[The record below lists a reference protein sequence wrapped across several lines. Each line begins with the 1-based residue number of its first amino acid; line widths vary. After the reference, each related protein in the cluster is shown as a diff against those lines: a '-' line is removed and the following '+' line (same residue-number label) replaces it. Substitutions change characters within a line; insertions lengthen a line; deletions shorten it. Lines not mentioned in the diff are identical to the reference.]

1 MVDHIVKP
9 DLVAPGNRVISLL
22 AQHGTLAL
30 NNPENIV
37 TLATYQQGAPRAG
50 EIPVQPSYDPASN
63 QQPPAVKIGAGYSKQ
78 YYSMNGTSMAAGVVS
93 GAVADLLQ
101 AAPSLT
107 PDQVKMLLMQTASK
121 TFPTVS
127 TVVEQTTGEMF
138 TSFYDVF
145 TIGAGYLDLEAA
157 IANLSKVKQVP
168 ASINALS
175 PTATYDATSGDVN
188 LTFDAS
194 SVFSDRAMWG
204 ATANEANRAMW
215 GASGVWS
222 SSVLI
227 GSRAMWGAGSTWGAS
242 SNDAN
247 RAMWGASAIWTNRA
261 MWGATAKNASE
272 STLVKGEQ

>member
-1 MVDHIVKP
+1 
-9 DLVAPGNRVISLL
+9 
-22 AQHGTLAL
+22 
-30 NNPENIV
+30 
-37 TLATYQQGAPRAG
+37 
-50 EIPVQPSYDPASN
+50 
-63 QQPPAVKIGAGYSKQ
+63 
-78 YYSMNGTSMAAGVVS
+78 
-93 GAVADLLQ
+93 
-101 AAPSLT
+101 
-107 PDQVKMLLMQTASK
+107 MQTASK

-215 GASGVWS
+215 GAS
-222 SSVLI
+222 
-227 GSRAMWGAGSTWGAS
+227 
-242 SNDAN
+242 
-247 RAMWGASAIWTNRA
+247 AIWTNRA
-261 MWGATAKNASE
+261 MWGATSKNASE